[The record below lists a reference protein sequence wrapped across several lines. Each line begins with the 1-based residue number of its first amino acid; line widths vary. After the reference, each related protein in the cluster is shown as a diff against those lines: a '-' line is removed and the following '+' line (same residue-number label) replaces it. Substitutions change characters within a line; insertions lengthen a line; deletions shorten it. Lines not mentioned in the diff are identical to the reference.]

1 MEETIGKASLR
12 DATIGT
18 GVAVDKIIALTSQ
31 TSRRSAGDIAYA

>member
-18 GVAVDKIIALTSQ
+18 GVAVDKVQALTNQ
-31 TSRRSAGDIAYA
+31 TLGLNVKHR